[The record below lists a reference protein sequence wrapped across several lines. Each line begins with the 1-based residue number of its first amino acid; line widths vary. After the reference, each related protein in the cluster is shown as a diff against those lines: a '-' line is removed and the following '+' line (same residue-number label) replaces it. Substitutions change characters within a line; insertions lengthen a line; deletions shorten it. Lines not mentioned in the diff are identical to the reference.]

1 MGRRTVRRLWPLV
14 ALAVATVGCQ
24 VTREA
29 EADPVEFALNQ
40 EFTLRGG
47 QEAVI
52 SGENLRL
59 RFTDVLEDSRC
70 PTEVECFWTGQ
81 ARIAVLVEPAGSP
94 STTVDFNTNPAPGQN
109 VQNVD
114 VDDYTISLKS
124 LVPYPRTPDESIA
137 LDEYS
142 ATMSVQKGGR

>member
-1 MGRRTVRRLWPLV
+1 MGRRIVRRLWLLV
-14 ALAVATVGCQ
+14 ALAVAMVGCQ

-109 VQNVD
+109 VQNVN

-124 LVPYPRTPDESIA
+124 LDPYPRTPDESIA